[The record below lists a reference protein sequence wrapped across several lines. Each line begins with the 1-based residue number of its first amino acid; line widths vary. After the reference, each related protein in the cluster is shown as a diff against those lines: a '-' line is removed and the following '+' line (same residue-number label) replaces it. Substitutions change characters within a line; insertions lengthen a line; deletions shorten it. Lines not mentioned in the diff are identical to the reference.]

1 MERDPDNRPIITP
14 NDITDGELLSDSLER
29 YPEKMGILLNQS
41 KDSLSI
47 KLRNVEK
54 ISDIVDFGWFYSDD
68 FRKCFVSEFD
78 KIINEICQG
87 IELDSNTIIR
97 RMATSLA
104 EGTNSTVNSSN
115 MIIAENNTLSMVT
128 KALIF
133 SESEAVEKELVK
145 LRKDFRRRWN
155 TIDPAWEYKYNNSL
169 PKQVS
174 VQKKSSCLQS
184 VLTTLGITLI
194 VILIVSYFT
203 NFL

>member
-174 VQKKSSCLQS
+174 VQKNLHVYNQC
-184 VLTTLGITLI
+184 
-194 VILIVSYFT
+194 
-203 NFL
+203 